1 MPWQASVKNGMV
13 WKKNRLKGMKLRVN
27 CKHISKIILG
37 THSGELPPE
46 QLELISKHINNCQ
59 YCQQEL
65 SVIRDIEGCLK
76 VAFEEQTAWAQI
88 PENTLENIKQQAA
101 LEKQAASK
109 RHLLA
114 KKFSRFGFLNR
125 RQILTPALAVSILVI
140 SMLAIHMINRSNS
153 GVTAYD
159 IALNDPQLQSVLT
172 SNSFMEPDKSKV
184 TVINYL
190 DTHGKPQ
197 AFVAFHADPNF
208 LVVADVDMSAN
219 TLNRLNTFVL
229 DSQMSKEVIGVAGND
244 SRIQALL
251 EQGAIISNLYPAYV
265 FYEKEMVNPDGEVYK
280 QASFDFIIQ
289 IRIVINSSK
298 YMAIYDVNTGQ
309 ITTVVTDSK

>member
-1 MPWQASVKNGMV
+1 
-13 WKKNRLKGMKLRVN
+13 MKVN
-27 CKHISKIILG
+27 CEHISKIVLG
-37 THSGELPPE
+37 THFGELPPE
-46 QLELISKHINNCQ
+46 QRELISRHINNCQ
-59 YCQQEL
+59 HCRQEL
-65 SVIRDIEGCLK
+65 SIIRDIEGCLK
-76 VAFEEQTAWAQI
+76 AAFEEQTAWAQI

-101 LEKQAASK
+101 LETQSAPK

-140 SMLAIHMINRSNS
+140 SLFAMHLINRSNN
-153 GVTAYD
+153 GITAYE

-172 SNSFMEPDKSKV
+172 SNSLMEPDKSKV

-197 AFVAFHADPNF
+197 ALVAFHADPNF

-219 TLNRLNTFVL
+219 TLNRLNTLVL

-265 FYEKEMVNPDGEVYK
+265 FYEKEMVNPDGKVYK

-289 IRIVINSSK
+289 LRIVINSSR
-298 YMAIYDVNTGQ
+298 YMAIYDVNTNQ